1 MSNASSTSPASLPER
16 LPAKL
21 GEMAP
26 CIVSVNQK
34 GGIGIVSGL
43 LSMLSLCM
51 VTCMPP
57 SAVTPVLL
65 NFTSL
70 EYMLKLIFKAEHIRS
85 LFRKLKEKSTRLQNC
100 LSTVFGRNGL
110 VVHDLKL
117 YFPVVNSKGA
127 KGCNNC
133 NTRIADIRMFMDLC
147 KESIATI
154 WDEFPVEA
162 IIYNVTV
169 PFDHFDGTSV
179 NGYTY
184 NSYHIEEGILTDDN
198 PEVSLER
205 VNGKRFKC
213 MLYREML

>member
-1 MSNASSTSPASLPER
+1 MSKASSTSAASLPER
-16 LPAKL
+16 LPAEL

-26 CIVSVNQK
+26 RILSLKHV
-34 GGIGIVSGL
+34 GGIGIVSDL

-51 VTCMPP
+51 TTCMPS

-65 NFTSL
+65 NQTSL
-70 EYMLKLIFKAEHIRS
+70 QSMLKLSFKAEEIRS
-85 LFRKLKEKSTRLQNC
+85 LFKKLKEKSTRLQNC
-100 LSTVFGRNGL
+100 LTTVFGRNGL
-110 VVHDLKL
+110 VVHEKKM

-133 NTRIADIRMFMDLC
+133 NTRIADIRMFMVLC

-154 WDEFPVEA
+154 FDEFPVEV
-162 IIYNVTV
+162 IIYNVTI
-169 PFDHFDGTSV
+169 PFDHFHGTTV

-184 NSYHIEEGILTDDN
+184 NSYHIEEGILEGDN